1 VRSRAAD
8 PHRSE
13 PGTQSGSSTDRATWD
28 PPPPADPVQVG
39 DLVDSVLGR
48 ISTGG
53 PAAVLR
59 LRANWRD
66 VVGVAAAER
75 SAPLSLEDGSLLVE
89 VVDGAT
95 ASLLRFE
102 TASIARKAADV
113 CAEPVSTV
121 RFRVRRPKT

>member
-1 VRSRAAD
+1 MSRAAE
-8 PHRSE
+8 PHRGG
-13 PGTQSGSSTDRATWD
+13 PGASRTSSADGATWD
-28 PPPPADPVQVG
+28 PPPPADPVPVG

-66 VVGVAAAER
+66 VVGAATADR
-75 SAPLSLEDGSLLVE
+75 SAPLALEDGSLLVE
-89 VVDGAT
+89 VADGAT

-102 TASIARKAADV
+102 TARIVRKAADV
-113 CAEPVSTV
+113 CAEPVSAV
-121 RFRVRRPKT
+121 RFRVRRQTR